1 MYLYSLWCHSCGKSW
16 DGYKYKN
23 WNILRT
29 EHNFLRN
36 KKSLNLCLRWQ
47 IFRSYRFVVE
57 VTFKYFIGL
66 WKILF
71 HWTYQGEFESVMRRR
86 YCDETNDQCNFYRT
100 YSLLFFHFS
109 NAYISELSDIKSFF
123 FPESNQ
129 RPIIQQQKRL
139 AELIQIMHIR
149 LGITFSVF

>member
-1 MYLYSLWCHSCGKSW
+1 MSCGLKDIFKNVPCLMYLYSLWCHSCGKSW

-29 EHNFLRN
+29 GHNFLRN

-86 YCDETNDQCNFYRT
+86 YCDETNDQCNSYRT

-123 FPESNQ
+123 F
-129 RPIIQQQKRL
+129 QKVTKDL
-139 AELIQIMHIR
+139 
-149 LGITFSVF
+149 